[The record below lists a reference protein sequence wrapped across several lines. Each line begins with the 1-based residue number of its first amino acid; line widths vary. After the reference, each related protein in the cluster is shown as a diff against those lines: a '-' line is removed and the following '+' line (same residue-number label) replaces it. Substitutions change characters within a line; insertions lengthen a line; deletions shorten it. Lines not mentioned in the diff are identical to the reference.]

1 MGFFNFFK
9 KNKKQPSANNGT
21 GIYIDYDPEYY
32 HLLSKAP
39 RLSDFIGRDWDY
51 PKFTDNYRTEEGF
64 KLRELLLF
72 VWWGNTKNGRSSTTR
87 IPKYFF
93 ETYNLDTVRLTMQFK
108 GLGWLTEEK
117 DKIVLTD
124 KGSEIFN
131 KYRDLWDLHSYK
143 KLPIC
148 LDEDFENYDKEEFTI
163 NYYRVM
169 IDYYKAEAVHNARM
183 IQYFNQHPDTQDIG
197 NQRIYH
203 TTHRDSNLLRVKN
216 MEEKLAILLGNDY
229 YLQ

>member
-9 KNKKQPSANNGT
+9 RSKKRTSAN
-21 GIYIDYDPEYY
+21 IYFDDDSEYFR
-32 HLLSKAP
+32 LIKEAP
-39 RLSDFIGRDWDY
+39 RLSDFIGRDFDY
-51 PKFTDNYRTEEGF
+51 PKFTDNYKTEEGF

-93 ETYNLDTVRLTMQFK
+93 ETYNLDTVRLTMRFK
-108 GLGWLTEEK
+108 ELGWLKEEK

-124 KGSEIFN
+124 KGSEIYN
-131 KYRDLWDLHSYK
+131 KYRDLWDLHSFK
-143 KLPIC
+143 NFPIC
-148 LDEDFENYDKEEFTI
+148 LDEDFENYNKEEFTI

-169 IDYYKAEAVHNARM
+169 IAYHKAWAAHNSRM
-183 IQYFNQHPDTQDIG
+183 IHFFNQNPEFEDVEYQIM
-197 NQRIYH
+197 YH
-203 TTHRDSNLLRVKN
+203 TSERDSYLSMAKN
-216 MEEKLAILLGNDY
+216 MEEKLAILLGNEY